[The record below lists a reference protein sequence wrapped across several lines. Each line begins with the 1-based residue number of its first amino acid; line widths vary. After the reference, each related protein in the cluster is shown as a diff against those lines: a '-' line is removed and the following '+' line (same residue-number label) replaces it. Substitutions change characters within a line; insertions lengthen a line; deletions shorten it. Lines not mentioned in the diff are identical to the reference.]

1 MQSKR
6 FFVWSRR
13 TSFGAVQRTGFFAW
27 DKYLPISVRA
37 LGRVAFMRMN
47 VMCPH
52 VSAPLEAGWFDLRVS
67 NAPRDRSLYFLA
79 MSFRMAR
86 RWFSQACGEDDAVAS
101 SHADFA
107 DRGTELGCTR
117 TIMVAVRRSR
127 PLRDN
132 KTIRARAIHGAGWR
146 VDCDGP

>member
-132 KTIRARAIHGAGWR
+132 KTIRARAIIHGAGWR
-146 VDCDGP
+146 